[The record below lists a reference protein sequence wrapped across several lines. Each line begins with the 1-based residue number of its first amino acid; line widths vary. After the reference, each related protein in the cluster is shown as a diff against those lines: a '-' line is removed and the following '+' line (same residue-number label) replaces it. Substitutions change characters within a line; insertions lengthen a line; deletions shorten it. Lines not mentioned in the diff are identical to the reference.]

1 MGYVLVR
8 KITRRNPFSIEKL
21 PLLARIYKYPFDR
34 YSTVGKLALFGAP
47 NMLAFYLYQRL
58 VPVRSV
64 GRFRFANQGLTKLIN
79 FDARNTQFS
88 SIYLSSQYFGYEPQV
103 TALLDALLPIDG
115 VFLDVGS
122 NWGLFSL
129 FLASKQGFRGTIHAF
144 EPFPSTFADLLSTV
158 KQAELENTISCHNVA
173 LSDEIGE
180 STMRLAYNFQSGGA
194 YLPRPGETNSKGGVK
209 VMVQTLDSLNMGSV
223 SILKVDAEGSEAKV
237 FRGGYHLL
245 ARQRPMIVF
254 ENSKQTEDVEATL
267 GSLKLLRDLGYVFF
281 HLSWLRNHNNI
292 RFFVGDESDPHAR
305 LDETL
310 ALVPFNMDMRLLR
323 QEAMNIFACHSEAL
337 PQLEPYFE
345 KLTDPKPSDTNRLI

>member
-1 MGYVLVR
+1 MEYVLVR

-21 PLLARIYKYPFDR
+21 PLLARIYKYPFDK

-47 NMLAFYLYQRL
+47 NMLAFYLYRKLVPLKPIGIFGYDNQRL
-58 VPVRSV
+58 K
-64 GRFRFANQGLTKLIN
+64 KLIT

-88 SIYLSSQYFGYEPQV
+88 SLYLSSLSLGYEPQV
-103 TALLDALLPIDG
+103 TALLDVLLPLDG

-129 FLASKQGFRGTIHAF
+129 FLASKQGFRGRIHAF
-144 EPFPSTFADLLSTV
+144 EPFPSTFEDLLSTV

-194 YLPRPGETNSKGGVK
+194 YLPRSHQKNSKGGVK
-209 VMVQTLDSLNMGSV
+209 VRLQTLDSLNIGSV

-237 FRGGYHLL
+237 FRGGFHLL
-245 ARQRPMIVF
+245 ANQRPMIVF

-267 GSLKLLRDLGYVFF
+267 GPLGFLKDLGYVFF
-281 HLSWLRNHNNI
+281 HLCWVRNHKNI
-292 RFFVGDESDPHAR
+292 SFFVGDETDPHAQM
-305 LDETL
+305 DETL
-310 ALVPFNMDMRLLR
+310 ALVPFTTEVRFLR
-323 QEAMNIFACHSEAL
+323 QEAMNIFACPSEVL
-337 PQLEPYFE
+337 PQVESHFE
-345 KLTDPKPSDTNRLI
+345 KVGYPKPNDTKGLI